1 MITRY
6 SRPEMRAVWTDENK
20 LKLWLQ
26 IELLASEAL
35 VKEGVVPTRDCK
47 KIKVGCAKW
56 FANLPGLVA
65 RQRELEKVLNHDV
78 IAFTTA
84 VAEAI
89 NDKAS
94 RWFHF
99 GLTSS
104 DVGDTCYAVQ
114 MQQSADLLIADVK
127 KLLPVIARRAWEY
140 KFTPC
145 IGRSHGIHA
154 EPTTFGLKL
163 ALMHDEFKR
172 ALRRL
177 ETAREVVSV
186 GKISGAVGTSA
197 HLSPRVEAYVC
208 KKLGLRPAPIATQ
221 VVQRDIHA
229 EFQSAMALVGASIER
244 WTVEFRHLQ
253 RTEVL
258 EAEEPFSKGQ
268 KGSSAMP
275 HKRNPI
281 TWERL
286 TGLARVLRGNALAA
300 LENVALWHERDISH
314 SSVERIIFPDSCTLL
329 DYMFGLLTRLMDGLA
344 VYPENMKK
352 NLGLSLGM
360 WNSQTVLLALIRKG
374 LTREAA
380 YKLVQ
385 DASMKTWEVKHAGRD
400 DADFVEVLKATPEVA
415 KHFKRG
421 ELEKLCSLAF
431 HFKEVNRRFKR
442 IGAIVIPD
450 NRTKKTKVTKKLETG
465 RFVFFAPSKFH
476 STARRRPT
484 AGLPPAE
491 MLSPASYNQK
501 TSLALFVP
509 SRIRLRDIL
518 SRPHFPNRLYA
529 CPIRHL
535 LSSPRFHTSPQ
546 FSLA

>member
-6 SRPEMRAVWTDENK
+6 SRPEMRAIWTDENK
-20 LKLWLQ
+20 LKIWLQ

-35 VKEGVVPTRDCK
+35 VKEGVVPAKDFAR
-47 KIKVGCAKW
+47 IKAGCDKW
-56 FANLPGLVA
+56 FADLPGLVA
-65 RQRELEKVLNHDV
+65 RQRELEKTLNHDV
-78 IAFTTA
+78 IGFTTA
-84 VAEAI
+84 VAERIDEGSAPAPGAVGDAFVG
-89 NDKAS
+89 NTPKPSVRARTAAAGATALPS

-114 MQQSADLLIADVK
+114 MMQSADILIADA
-127 KLLPVIARRAWEY
+127 KLVLKSIARRAREH

-163 ALMHDEFKR
+163 ALMYDEFKR

-177 ETAREVVSV
+177 EAVRNVVAV

-208 KKLGLRPAPIATQ
+208 KKLGIQPAPIATQ

-229 EFQSAMALVGASIER
+229 EFQNTLALVGASIER
-244 WTVEFRHLQ
+244 WAVEFRHLQ

-258 EAEEPFSKGQ
+258 EAEEPFTKGQ

-286 TGLARVLRGNALAA
+286 TGLARVLRGNAVAA

-314 SSVERIIFPDSCTLL
+314 SGVERIIFPDSCTLL
-329 DYMFGLLTRLMDGLA
+329 DYMFGLLTRLMDGLN
-344 VYPENMKK
+344 VYPENMKR

-360 WNSQTVLLALIRKG
+360 WNSQSVLLALIRKG

-385 DASMKTWEVKHAGRD
+385 DAAMQTWAVKHAGRD
-400 DADFVEVLKATPEVA
+400 DADFLEVLKATPEVA
-415 KHFKRG
+415 QHFKRG
-421 ELEKLCSLAF
+421 ELEKLCSLDF
-431 HFKEVNRRFKR
+431 HFKEVNNRFK
-442 IGAIVIPD
+442 
-450 NRTKKTKVTKKLETG
+450 KL
-465 RFVFFAPSKFH
+465 
-476 STARRRPT
+476 
-484 AGLPPAE
+484 GL
-491 MLSPASYNQK
+491 
-501 TSLALFVP
+501 
-509 SRIRLRDIL
+509 
-518 SRPHFPNRLYA
+518 
-529 CPIRHL
+529 
-535 LSSPRFHTSPQ
+535 
-546 FSLA
+546 